1 MSRTR
6 HRGDLHTPSQRL
18 AHGAPLAQGLHGC
31 FREYWTD
38 AGNATQQGIAI
49 TKEAAATWLPE
60 ELRTATGPPRERPTE
75 NELGK
80 RKKHLGIAALGASC
94 LEARA
99 GVEPTYTDLQSGA

>member
-1 MSRTR
+1 MPPANASRTEHHLPR
-6 HRGDLHTPSQRL
+6 ACMDAFGNT
-18 AHGAPLAQGLHGC
+18 GLMP
-31 FREYWTD
+31 
-38 AGNATQQGIAI
+38 ATQQGIAI
-49 TKEAAATWLPE
+49 TQQAAATWLPE